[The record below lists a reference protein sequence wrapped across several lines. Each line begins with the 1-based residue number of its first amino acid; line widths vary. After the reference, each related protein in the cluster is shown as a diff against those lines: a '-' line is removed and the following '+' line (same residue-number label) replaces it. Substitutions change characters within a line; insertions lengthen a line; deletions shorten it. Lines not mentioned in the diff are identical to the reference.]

1 MNRIGRNLTI
11 IYRTE
16 RLITRRRLAVLRQQT
31 VLMAL
36 AGLAALA
43 GLILLNVTLYLALA
57 NQLSPTA
64 SAGILTAG
72 NLLLAAALA
81 LLAGRTNVEEEVAP
95 AVEVRDIAI
104 ADIEDELEGMATEAR
119 DVVNA
124 VKGLASNPLGSLSS
138 LLVPLIAAALKNH
151 NKSKNN
157 S

>member
-16 RLITRRRLAVLRQQT
+16 RLITRRRLAVLQQQT

-43 GLILLNVTLYLALA
+43 GLILLNITLYLVLA
-57 NQLSPTA
+57 ARVSPAA

-72 NLLLAAALA
+72 NLVLSGFLVLLAS
-81 LLAGRTNVEEEVAP
+81 RTNVEQEVAP
-95 AVEVRDIAI
+95 AVEVRDMAI

-138 LLVPLIAAALKNH
+138 LLVPMIAAALKN
-151 NKSKNN
+151 KGN

>member
-16 RLITRRRLAVLRQQT
+16 RLITRRRLAVVQQQT

-43 GLILLNVTLYLALA
+43 GLVLLNITLYLVLTGWV
-57 NQLSPTA
+57 SPA
-64 SAGILTAG
+64 MAAGILTAG
-72 NLLLAAALA
+72 NLLLSG
-81 LLAGRTNVEEEVAP
+81 LLVSIAGRTNVEQEIAP
-95 AVEVRDIAI
+95 AVEVRDMAI

-119 DVVNA
+119 DVVNS
-124 VKGLASNPLGSLSS
+124 VKALGANPLGSLST
-138 LLVPLIAAALKNH
+138 LLVPIITSALKN
-151 NKSKNN
+151 KGS

>member
-16 RLITRRRLAVLRQQT
+16 RLITRRQLAVLRQQT

-43 GLILLNVTLYLALA
+43 GLVLLNLTLYFVLAA
-57 NQLSPTA
+57 RVSP
-64 SAGILTAG
+64 AGAAGLLTAG
-72 NLLLAAALA
+72 NLLLAGLLA
-81 LLAGRTNVEEEVAP
+81 MLAGRMNVDQEVAP
-95 AVEVRDIAI
+95 AVEVRDLAI

-119 DVVNA
+119 EVVTA
-124 VKGLASNPLGSLSS
+124 VKGLASNPLGSLTT
-138 LLVPLIAAALKNH
+138 LLVPVIAAALKN
-151 NKSKNN
+151 KGS